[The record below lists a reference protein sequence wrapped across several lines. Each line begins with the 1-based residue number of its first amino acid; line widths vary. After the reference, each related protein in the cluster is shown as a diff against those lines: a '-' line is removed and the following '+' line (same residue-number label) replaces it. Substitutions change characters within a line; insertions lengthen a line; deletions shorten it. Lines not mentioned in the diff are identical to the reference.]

1 MYDLT
6 NLIYFFTGEDSLNS
20 GSRGDV
26 TLLLHEWR
34 RGNQGALDKLMPLI
48 YRELHRLA
56 HKYMVRE
63 QAGNILQTTALLNE
77 AYLRL
82 VDLKRVQWQDRVHF
96 FAVSARMM
104 RRVLVEFARSRRAHK
119 RGGDLRRIELDEE
132 VIPRIGRGA
141 DLIALDDALQALAA
155 IDPREASVVELRF
168 FGGLT
173 VAETAE
179 ALGVSDKTVMR
190 DWELAKVWLLHEL
203 KPKG

>member
-1 MYDLT
+1 
-6 NLIYFFTGEDSLNS
+6 
-20 GSRGDV
+20 
-26 TLLLHEWR
+26 
-34 RGNQGALDKLMPLI
+34 MPLVH
-48 YRELHRLA
+48 RELHRLA

-63 QAGNILQTTALLNE
+63 KGGNPLQTTALLNE

-119 RGGDLRRIELDEE
+119 RGGDLTRIELNEE
-132 VIPRIGRGA
+132 VIPCMGRGA
-141 DLIALDDALQALAA
+141 DLIALDDALHALAA
-155 IDPREASVVELRF
+155 IDPREANVVELRF

-173 VAETAE
+173 VEETAE

-203 KPKG
+203 KHKG

>member
-1 MYDLT
+1 MT
-6 NLIYFFTGEDSLNS
+6 RNS
-20 GSRGDV
+20 QGAV

-34 RGNQGALDKLMPLI
+34 RGDQGAIDKLMPLV

-56 HKYMVRE
+56 HRYMLRE
-63 QAGNILQTTALLNE
+63 KAGNALQTTALLNE

-104 RRVLVEFARSRRAHK
+104 RRVLVEQARARKSRK
-119 RGGDLRRIELDEE
+119 RGGDFNRVDLDEAA
-132 VIPRIGRGA
+132 IPDKWRGA
-141 DLIALDDALQALAA
+141 ELIALDDALNALAA

-173 VAETAE
+173 VEETAE

-203 KPKG
+203 KHKG

>member
-1 MYDLT
+1 LD
-6 NLIYFFTGEDSLNS
+6 S

-34 RGNQGALDKLMPLI
+34 RGDQGAFDKLMPLV

-63 QAGNILQTTALLNE
+63 QAGNALQTTALLNE

-104 RRVLVEFARSRRAHK
+104 RRVLVEYARSRRAHK
-119 RGGDLRRIELDEE
+119 RGGDLRKIELDEE
-132 VIPRIGRGA
+132 VIPCIERG
-141 DLIALDDALQALAA
+141 
-155 IDPREASVVELRF
+155 VELRNPIQERSK
-168 FGGLT
+168 GSAAASREIIHGRDLWNVCSNWT
-173 VAETAE
+173 CSLAPVVAGE
-179 ALGVSDKTVMR
+179 
-190 DWELAKVWLLHEL
+190 
-203 KPKG
+203 

>member
-1 MYDLT
+1 
-6 NLIYFFTGEDSLNS
+6 
-20 GSRGDV
+20 
-26 TLLLHEWR
+26 LLHEWR
-34 RGNQGALDKLMPLI
+34 CGDQGALDKLMPLV

-63 QAGNILQTTALLNE
+63 KAGNALQTTALLNE

-82 VDLKRVQWQDRVHF
+82 VDLKRVRWQDRVHF
-96 FAVSARMM
+96 FAMSARMM
-104 RRVLVEFARSRRAHK
+104 RRVLVECARSRRSHK
-119 RGGDLRRIELDEE
+119 RGGNFRRIELDEGA
-132 VIPRIGRGA
+132 IPCLERSE

-173 VAETAE
+173 VEETAE

-190 DWELAKVWLLHEL
+190 DFELAKVWLLHEL
-203 KPKG
+203 KHKG